1 MDIKQFK
8 LDWGG
13 KTLTVEIGRLAH
25 QADAACTVQ
34 LGDTVVLSTVVM
46 SKDVRPGMGFFPLMV
61 DFEEK
66 YAAAGKIKGSRFIKK
81 EGRPSDEAVL
91 TSRMIDRTIRP
102 LFPPRLL
109 NEVQV
114 ICNVLSFDA
123 ENDADIPAMVGTCIA
138 LHMSNIPWNGPVS
151 GVRMGLLDGAWT
163 VNPTYDERERAAADL
178 VVCGTQDKL
187 IMMEAGVNI
196 VADDIIVEGIDAG
209 LKQLAPMIAFMEEI
223 RAAVGSEKVDPT
235 VEKEEARALREQI
248 SALAKPFISAEV
260 EARMFSAPLASKN
273 ERNDAKSE
281 IYAAL
286 SAHLSEQGVAEE
298 HQHHG
303 TSLIY
308 DEIQRYVSAQILEKD
323 RRVDGRGIEELREIR
338 ADVSF
343 LPRTHGSAIFSR
355 GETQIL
361 STTTLAGPSFEQIV
375 DTMEM
380 DVKKRYMHHYAFP
393 PFSVGEI
400 KPLRGPGR
408 REIGHGALA
417 EKALE
422 PVLPSKEN
430 FPYVMRVVSETMGSN
445 GSSSM
450 GSTCGST
457 LALMDAGVPIKA
469 PVAGV
474 AIGLAS
480 NDDMSAWKVITD
492 LQDLEDGPGGMDFK
506 ITGTR
511 DGVTAVQLDTKTAGL
526 PMDVVREAFRQAKS
540 GRVQILDVMETAIAQ
555 PRAELSRYAPRIES
569 LMIHPDKIR
578 EVIGPG
584 GKIINQIIDA
594 TGVDINIEDDG
605 MVTVTSV
612 NAEGI
617 REAIQWIKN
626 IVAEAEV
633 GATYKGKVTRLMD
646 FGAFTEFLP
655 GKEGLVHISEMAPF
669 RIGKVIDAV
678 KEGDE
683 VFIKV
688 IEIDSMGRVN
698 LSMKQAEGN
707 EELFGRIPKATTP
720 PSGSGGHDR
729 GARGQSGRPRSPR
742 PPQKRHG

>member
-13 KTLTVEIGRLAH
+13 KTLAVETGRLAH

-34 LGDTVVLSTVVM
+34 IGDTIVLTTVVM

-102 LFPPRLL
+102 LFPARLL
-109 NEVQV
+109 NEVQIV
-114 ICNVLSFDA
+114 CNVLSFDA
-123 ENDADIPAMVGTCIA
+123 ENDADIPAMIGTCIA
-138 LHMSNIPWNGPVS
+138 LHMSNIPWNGPVN
-151 GVRMGLLDGAWT
+151 GVRMGLLDGTWV
-163 VNPTYDERERAAADL
+163 VNPTYKERERAMADL
-178 VVCGTQDKL
+178 VVCGTSDKL

-196 VADDIIVEGIDAG
+196 VPDDSIVEGIAEG
-209 LKQLAPMIAFMEEI
+209 LKQLEPLIAFTEQI
-223 RAAVGSEKVDPT
+223 RLAVGLEKVDPT
-235 VEKEEARALREQI
+235 TESDEARAIREQVET
-248 SALAKPFISAEV
+248 LAKPFITKQV
-260 EARMFSAPLASKN
+260 EAHMFSAPLATKT
-273 ERNDAKSE
+273 ERSLAKSK
-281 IYAAL
+281 IYADL
-286 SAHLSEQGVAEE
+286 SVHLTEQGIAGE
-298 HQHHG
+298 HHVHG

-308 DEIQRYVSAQILEKD
+308 DEVQRYVSEQILKKD
-323 RRVDGRGIEELREIR
+323 RRVDGRGIEDVRAIG

-380 DVKKRYMHHYAFP
+380 DIKKRYMHHYAFP
-393 PFSVGEI
+393 AFSVGET
-400 KPLRGPGR
+400 KPNRGPGR

-422 PVLPSKEN
+422 PVLPSKED

-480 NDDMSAWKVITD
+480 SQDMSQWKVITD

-526 PMDVVREAFRQAKS
+526 PMEVVREAFRQAKN
-540 GRVQILDVMETAIAQ
+540 GRVKILDVMETTISQ
-555 PRAELSRYAPRIES
+555 PRTELSKYAPRIES

-584 GKIINQIIDA
+584 GKIINAIIDA

-605 MVTVTSV
+605 LVTVTSV
-612 NAEGI
+612 DANGI
-617 REAIQWIKN
+617 KEAIQWIKN

-633 GATYKGKVTRLMD
+633 GATYKGKIVRLMD
-646 FGAFTEFLP
+646 FGAFAEFLP
-655 GKEGLVHISEMAPF
+655 GKDGLVHISEIAPF
-669 RIGKVIDAV
+669 RIGKVTDAV

-683 VFIKV
+683 VFVKV

-698 LSMKQAEGN
+698 L
-707 EELFGRIPKATTP
+707 
-720 PSGSGGHDR
+720 
-729 GARGQSGRPRSPR
+729 
-742 PPQKRHG
+742 